1 MVINLEVRR
10 FLDLEALEHGLTSF
24 SFRLWTRV
32 QFQTHHGW
40 TAVLSALIDTGAP
53 FSVLPKSVWS
63 DIETRP
69 VGFASKLRGLVPL
82 PSAAL
87 TARLAQVTCRVS
99 DEQATADSMR
109 LWVLLAEGN
118 VPIVLGCHGF
128 LDAVRLNLDGPRQVA
143 SLEF

>member
-1 MVINLEVRR
+1 MKRTGKLIGKRFPSSLSSAGFTCTSCMVINLEVRR

-87 TARLAQVTCRVS
+87 PARLAPVTCRVS
-99 DEQATADSMR
+99 DEDRKSK
-109 LWVLLAEGN
+109 
-118 VPIVLGCHGF
+118 
-128 LDAVRLNLDGPRQVA
+128 RLN
-143 SLEF
+143 SNHTS